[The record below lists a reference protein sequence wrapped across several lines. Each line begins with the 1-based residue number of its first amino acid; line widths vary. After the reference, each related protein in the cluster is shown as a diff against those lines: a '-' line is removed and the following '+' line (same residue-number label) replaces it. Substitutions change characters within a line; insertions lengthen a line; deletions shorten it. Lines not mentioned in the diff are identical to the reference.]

1 MARYTTADPYAGE
14 RERQY
19 LSDRALDSQMAVYSP
34 DAPFNSISTIA
45 PYSTYGNPH
54 TSSGA
59 LVRGGLVEEPLV
71 EHEHHHVHH
80 HIDHGNLA
88 VGPVAVRPRIGRE
101 YSYDDLYDR
110 ERRYGSGASLGSFG
124 HYHNLHG
131 PRHGHRYRG
140 FVGGRYAR
148 SDIDLLDTYRHRR
161 GSIYDDRDSE
171 LAIIDVPAGTRRVT
185 VDMGR
190 DIDINWRR
198 DNGVRRSRGLGS
210 ELWTEITKDL
220 VTREAIEDCGYPYE
234 ETEYFYYIFEY
245 LHRDQINELVDISYE
260 IRRQRV
266 RDLEYDSIAGIGH
279 RLDRRLDYEHDETR
293 TEIIIENGRRGGR
306 HRNRYYH

>member
-1 MARYTTADPYAGE
+1 
-14 RERQY
+14 
-19 LSDRALDSQMAVYSP
+19 MAVYSP

-45 PYSTYGNPH
+45 PYAPYGSPH

-59 LVRGGLVEEPLV
+59 LIRSNVIDEPVV

-80 HIDHGNLA
+80 HIDHGKYLLSILGIWIIMLISIGNPVA
-88 VGPVAVRPRIGRE
+88 GPVAVRPRFSRE

-110 ERRYGSGASLGSFG
+110 DRRYGSGMSLGSFG
-124 HYHNLHG
+124 HH
-131 PRHGHRYRG
+131 HGHRYGHRHHG
-140 FVGGRYAR
+140 VISAGRFAR
-148 SDIDLLDTYRHRR
+148 SDIDLNLDASYRHRR
-161 GSIYDDRDSE
+161 RSIYDDRDSE

-190 DIDINWRR
+190 DDINWRR

-234 ETEYFYYIFEY
+234 ETEFFYYIFEY
-245 LHRDQINELVDISYE
+245 LHREQINELVDITHE
-260 IRRQRV
+260 IRRHRV
-266 RDLEYDSIAGIGH
+266 RDLEYDSIAGLGH
-279 RLDRRLDYEHDETR
+279 SRLDRRLDYDFDETR
-293 TEIIIENGRRGGR
+293 TEIVIEGGGR
-306 HRNRYYH
+306 HGHRRRNRYYH